1 MLQAGNRAIFST
13 DKCVSLLV
21 QSQSDVRGSRLA
33 THDALKSEI
42 VLLCTVQSHTSNT
55 ELFPDLFSLG
65 AYTTSLPTMTPSFTL
80 NHVSTKIND
89 TKEPNTGATIRT
101 DVIRPPESMTSTDVT
116 RGIIL

>member
-1 MLQAGNRAIFST
+1 MLQAGNKAIFST

-33 THDALKSEI
+33 THDNLKSS
-42 VLLCTVQSHTSNT
+42 CFVQSHTSNT